1 MFNKVVKELKVLGA
15 VDYIKVKS
23 GLKDTRELKVS
34 QQYKLGYNQREGVKE
49 KEAVDYTVTDPYNL
63 RSLVFYEDQIGTT
76 VVRARVVRREEH
88 GKIWAAGAKAN
99 YTNVI
104 TEYITLLVISQTE
117 CKVISVKE
125 VKEYREGI
133 LNTNDSTGRGPNIM
147 RNWGK

>member
-34 QQYKLGYNQREGVKE
+34 QQYKLGYNQREGVKK

-76 VVRARVVRREEH
+76 IVRSRVVRREEH

-99 YTNVI
+99 YTNCVI
-104 TEYITLLVISQTE
+104 RIDTIFVTSLTE
-117 CKVISVKE
+117 CKLVSSKE
-125 VKEYREGI
+125 IKVYK
-133 LNTNDSTGRGPNIM
+133 
-147 RNWGK
+147 